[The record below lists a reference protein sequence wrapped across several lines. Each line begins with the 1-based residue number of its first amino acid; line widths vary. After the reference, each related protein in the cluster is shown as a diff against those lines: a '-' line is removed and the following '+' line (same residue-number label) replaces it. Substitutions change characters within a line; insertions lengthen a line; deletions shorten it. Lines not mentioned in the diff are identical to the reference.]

1 MPAEA
6 QAPFGNSHQQPP
18 QPNADTATPM
28 VRHRS
33 AADPNH
39 SDLNALPADTSASKR
54 KAVPLQRTPQSNNTQ
69 QKFYHQ
75 RGYSG
80 RALKA
85 NGMQD
90 VPEVRYTIYLN
101 PDPNQFQNIKLP
113 ISSEHHSWVRWYD
126 YNTDAGVH
134 DSVLIRPNGYQVLA
148 PDSVTGSNAGFYAR
162 QPSVTDSVLFKFSI
176 QDTTHP
182 QRHYTIA
189 CDISVYTDTVSTPTR
204 IVEPTLSRRVI
215 YDIYPLNA
223 FWDHDPQILTNII
236 NHVPLDT
243 INLYA
248 PAGKP
253 LCLALPY
260 QLFMYSPDPGNPT
273 APGTYILKD
282 EDDGT
287 VLKTGIFKPFDAVQ
301 IPPLS
306 RGEHTITLEYRTF
319 QSGSQI
325 NTIKLALFNIDARD
339 RSEVGPAM
347 EDNISPMHTQDF
359 LRTHGK
365 RIAYQDFDFGHI
377 LDTNYTPYP
386 NPLPFDACSYG
397 FAYPGKPSQRNSDT
411 THTNSFPMSGEYQ
424 LINATRNTNTVNI
437 PTLINHNPRGA
448 SFGRFL
454 YVNPTPGNN
463 TVLNIPLAIKSS
475 ICPGTEVTVS
485 AFVAD
490 MSGFVIGSDF
500 DYSLYFT
507 LQGLKR
513 DAQGAEIWH
522 NIGRS
527 FAATPDRWGSTSNLE
542 GNWQHIVFP
551 VTIDNSDGKPYEHY
565 RLRITCPTGNEQN
578 IFSPRY
584 RPKFAIDDVE
594 VFQDKSKD
602 QGEIRMVHKYAQ
614 TQDPRVYC
622 IVRFPQN
629 VIKRVN
635 DRDTGED
642 LYYRVL
648 IPVDPHDPE
657 AVNPNFEWPA
667 EMDYIN
673 HVTDYSENLAYGSI
687 TYSDLHFPQS
697 HSVLHLTK
705 VNSFWKEFMNDRRP
719 ISGTTLFWSI
729 ENTMHGNDTAVYIVH
744 ALDPN
749 ATFNDSTTFF
759 DNTAYKLRYC
769 FNDPNDLTVP
779 DCSRED
785 QDTLKTPLYTTLN
798 YTTLSQNSSNFQD
811 SLIFGNDGCYA
822 ALGAEVTGY
831 FYFDQIQD
839 LVYEHHPCVSSYLR
853 GDISNDAI
861 SQNLYNASRQEILTA
876 LRKLWNSDTMPQ
888 TIAGSGLTE
897 KEFVLLHRL
906 QRAGLLQL
914 QRQGIMIPLKAED
927 LTYNLFAIDYEP
939 NATYA
944 TNTLYIPDTILTY
957 RHGVPSAYV
966 SADQIIFGN
975 NAFQSIPKEVQNY
988 EPVIRVGR
996 YNRILLPIFSATPGT
1011 FIKGVYLTETNNPD
1025 FQTLMPSVYKPANHP
1040 TVHPTRWNPADA
1052 LSYPFGNNNAFLEI
1066 PLYPEWEWKWD
1077 GGGYTYYFTVEVGH
1091 DTTIS
1096 HQSRVIGETRFCV
1109 KTVPDTLIWQPLA
1122 GSNNSWN
1129 ADFNWRKANGDTAG
1143 NYTAATAG
1151 EGFVP
1156 MTTRLYDFMRIFV
1169 PGSYVIV
1176 PPQADGNYP
1185 VLPPDS
1191 NSIHHQNNIY
1201 NQAMNTEVGAQPFIT
1216 YDQNYS
1222 NAGASKIAF
1231 GAGSMIQN
1239 QSALQQ
1245 SLPPKDLEPSITD
1258 ATGFYVDMP
1267 LLSRRWNFV
1276 SSPLEDTYTGDF
1288 YFADDAAAD
1297 TLPFNLR
1304 PLGTRQTHPVWF
1316 RYYSDSVENVTN
1328 GRTTPSYPTPNGAHR
1343 PTTWAP
1349 RSMEEAVPYGLST
1362 RLILQRT
1369 THRSSCDCPKQTPF
1383 TTITN
1388 ATAAATSPNSKWCKK
1403 TRQAAS

>member
-1 MPAEA
+1 
-6 QAPFGNSHQQPP
+6 
-18 QPNADTATPM
+18 
-28 VRHRS
+28 
-33 AADPNH
+33 
-39 SDLNALPADTSASKR
+39 
-54 KAVPLQRTPQSNNTQ
+54 
-69 QKFYHQ
+69 
-75 RGYSG
+75 
-80 RALKA
+80 
-85 NGMQD
+85 
-90 VPEVRYTIYLN
+90 
-101 PDPNQFQNIKLP
+101 
-113 ISSEHHSWVRWYD
+113 
-126 YNTDAGVH
+126 
-134 DSVLIRPNGYQVLA
+134 
-148 PDSVTGSNAGFYAR
+148 
-162 QPSVTDSVLFKFSI
+162 
-176 QDTTHP
+176 
-182 QRHYTIA
+182 
-189 CDISVYTDTVSTPTR
+189 
-204 IVEPTLSRRVI
+204 
-215 YDIYPLNA
+215 
-223 FWDHDPQILTNII
+223 
-236 NHVPLDT
+236 
-243 INLYA
+243 
-248 PAGKP
+248 
-253 LCLALPY
+253 
-260 QLFMYSPDPGNPT
+260 
-273 APGTYILKD
+273 
-282 EDDGT
+282 
-287 VLKTGIFKPFDAVQ
+287 
-301 IPPLS
+301 
-306 RGEHTITLEYRTF
+306 
-319 QSGSQI
+319 
-325 NTIKLALFNIDARD
+325 
-339 RSEVGPAM
+339 
-347 EDNISPMHTQDF
+347 
-359 LRTHGK
+359 
-365 RIAYQDFDFGHI
+365 
-377 LDTNYTPYP
+377 
-386 NPLPFDACSYG
+386 
-397 FAYPGKPSQRNSDT
+397 
-411 THTNSFPMSGEYQ
+411 
-424 LINATRNTNTVNI
+424 
-437 PTLINHNPRGA
+437 
-448 SFGRFL
+448 
-454 YVNPTPGNN
+454 
-463 TVLNIPLAIKSS
+463 
-475 ICPGTEVTVS
+475 
-485 AFVAD
+485 
-490 MSGFVIGSDF
+490 
-500 DYSLYFT
+500 
-507 LQGLKR
+507 
-513 DAQGAEIWH
+513 
-522 NIGRS
+522 
-527 FAATPDRWGSTSNLE
+527 
-542 GNWQHIVFP
+542 
-551 VTIDNSDGKPYEHY
+551 
-565 RLRITCPTGNEQN
+565 
-578 IFSPRY
+578 
-584 RPKFAIDDVE
+584 
-594 VFQDKSKD
+594 
-602 QGEIRMVHKYAQ
+602 
-614 TQDPRVYC
+614 
-622 IVRFPQN
+622 
-629 VIKRVN
+629 
-635 DRDTGED
+635 
-642 LYYRVL
+642 
-648 IPVDPHDPE
+648 
-657 AVNPNFEWPA
+657 
-667 EMDYIN
+667 
-673 HVTDYSENLAYGSI
+673 
-687 TYSDLHFPQS
+687 
-697 HSVLHLTK
+697 
-705 VNSFWKEFMNDRRP
+705 MNDRRP

-729 ENTMHGNDTAVYIVH
+729 ETTLHGNDTAVYIVH

-769 FNDPNDLTVP
+769 FNDPNDLKVP

-798 YTTLSQNSSNFQD
+798 YTTLSQNSSNSQD

-853 GDISNDAI
+853 GDISNDAE
-861 SQNLYNASRQEILTA
+861 SQAFYNASRQEILTA
-876 LRKLWNSDTMPQ
+876 LRKLEYSDTMPQ
-888 TIAGSGLTE
+888 TIAGSGLTA

-914 QRQGIMIPLKAED
+914 QRQGIMIPLKAKD

-1052 LSYPFGNNNAFLEI
+1052 LSYPFDNNNAFLEI
-1066 PLYPEWEWKWD
+1066 PLYPEWSEKWD

-1156 MTTRLYDFMRIFV
+1156 MTTRLYDFMRFFV

-1191 NSIHHQNNIY
+1191 NSIHHQNHIY

-1328 GRTTPSYPTPNGAHR
+1328 GPDNTIVSNAQWGTPSNQMGTKIDWRGGAVWAFDPADSAAHDTHIIMRLPKADTVYHYYERNSGRYIAKQQAVQKDSAGRLLMRSPSITIPLENKYGNREYVFGNPALAYLSWRKFWKTNWDTVEGIRYYFTKGTTEDDIAEIGVNNNDIISGDTTGTGIDIRYIKPMESVVIVARDKGPNADYRHATVHVEDNVIGIR
-1343 PTTWAP
+1343 PPAWFSPAP
-1349 RSMEEAVPYGLST
+1349 ATEPKHHAQLFIKANCNGIESSASIALLPDASNSVVPDEDLKLLMLGGNIMPAAVYT
-1362 RLILQRT
+1362 VADNKALILNCLQT
-1369 THRSSCDCPKQTPF
+1369 LRSVPIDVNISNNNTVDSLTLTFTGVSSFAEPLYFYDMHENTLLPLADGTCVRVASNNGRSLRYFIQTEATPTKLDLTDDKALDVFVQPDGSVVVAANETINSIKVFNAAGQLVTDKRCDMRAVKMSLPAGLYLLRVETATRVLTDK
-1383 TTITN
+1383 ITV
-1388 ATAAATSPNSKWCKK
+1388 K
-1403 TRQAAS
+1403 